1 MREKIRIEI
10 LNKIDG
16 IYLGATGHYLEEN
29 KIIEIEKAILSLIK
43 SEVLDKLPIGKKK
56 VLLWKDAKNFYNMK
70 ADEVIEFKKELEKEI
85 RWIIYFGQ

>member
-1 MREKIRIEI
+1 MEQGGRMRDKIREI
-10 LNKIDG
+10 LI
-16 IYLGATGHYLEEN
+16 
-29 KIIEIEKAILSLIK
+29 KIIYPPILTGMPLDGEQAVENANQLILSLIK

-85 RWIIYFGQ
+85 R